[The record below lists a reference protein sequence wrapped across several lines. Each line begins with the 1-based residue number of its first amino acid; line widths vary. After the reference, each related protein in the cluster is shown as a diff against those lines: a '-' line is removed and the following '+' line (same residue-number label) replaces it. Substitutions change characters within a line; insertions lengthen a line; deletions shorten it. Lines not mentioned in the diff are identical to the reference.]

1 MSAVNQILASGYV
14 DRAIRMTQATRR
26 GYRWPWPVYAAH
38 HIETLMVARAHWG
51 SVTVEPIRPSGRRR
65 A

>member
-1 MSAVNQILASGYV
+1 MSVNEILASGYV
-14 DRAIRMTQATRR
+14 DRSIRMIKASRR

-38 HIETLMVARAHWG
+38 HLETLVVARAHWG
-51 SVTVEPIRPSGRRR
+51 NVSVEPVRPRGRRR